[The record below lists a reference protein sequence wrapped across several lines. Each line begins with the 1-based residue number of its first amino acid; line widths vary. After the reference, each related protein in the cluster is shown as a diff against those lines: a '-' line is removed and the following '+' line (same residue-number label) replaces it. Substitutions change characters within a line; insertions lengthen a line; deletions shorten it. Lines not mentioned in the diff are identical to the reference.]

1 MPESLSGKRI
11 VVIGGSSGF
20 GERVAERGLRV
31 GATVVV
37 VGRDKAKVN
46 RIVARFG
53 QEFGDAVSGAAF
65 DATHH
70 HALDRFFD
78 GIGDIDHLVSMVG
91 GAMSGGFLD
100 STEELIRSTIE
111 DKFYANLVIAR
122 RAAPHIRAG
131 GSMMFTAGAGGRP
144 QDAAGALVGN
154 DAITMMVRGLAVE
167 LAPHVRV
174 NAVAPAW
181 TPTGLWRDVA
191 ADELERTRNQMART
205 IPLGR
210 TADPDEV
217 AAAYLFLIE
226 CGFITGQTIAVDG
239 GVSLIS

>member
-20 GERVAERGLRV
+20 GERVAERGLRA

-53 QEFGDAVSGAAF
+53 HEFDDAVSGAAF

-78 GIGDIDHLVSMVG
+78 GIDEIDHLVSMVG

-111 DKFYANLVIAR
+111 DKFYANMVIAR
-122 RAAPHIRAG
+122 RAAPHLRAG
-131 GSMMFTAGAGGRP
+131 GSMVFTAGAGGRP

-154 DAITMMVRGLAVE
+154 HAITMMVRGLAVE

-191 ADELERTRNQMART
+191 SEELERTRDQMART

-239 GVSLIS
+239 GVSLTS